1 MKKLM
6 SGLESTLSVGYKTA
20 LETAHAKNLLSFPL
34 WQLDHRDDALQQL
47 DLVLDMEDQHDN
59 LVTLAK
65 CQKWVDSIPGGFGV
79 VRTDIFIFFV
89 PLLESS

>member
-1 MKKLM
+1 MNLNFKQLQKVERLSYNHMKKLM

-20 LETAHAKNLLSFPL
+20 LETAHAKNLVSFPL

-65 CQKWVDSIPGGFGV
+65 CQK
-79 VRTDIFIFFV
+79 
-89 PLLESS
+89 